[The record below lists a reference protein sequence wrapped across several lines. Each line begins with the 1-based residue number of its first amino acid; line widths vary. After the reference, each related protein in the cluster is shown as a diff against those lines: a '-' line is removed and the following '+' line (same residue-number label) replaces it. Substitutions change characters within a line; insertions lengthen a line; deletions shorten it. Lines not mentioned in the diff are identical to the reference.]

1 MTTVQVT
8 AGRATTTASNGS
20 TLTPT
25 NYGSAQD
32 YTGIAPVE
40 PGQVEEW
47 QTDAPPVAYDGPL
60 LAGGMVGA
68 SPPASVALCSGTPA
82 TTTAR

>member
-1 MTTVQVT
+1 MTMVQVT
-8 AGRATTTASNGS
+8 AGRATPTASNGF

-32 YTGIAPVE
+32 YTGVALVE
-40 PGQVEEW
+40 PVQVEEW
-47 QTDAPPVAYDGPL
+47 QTDAPPDLRRPV